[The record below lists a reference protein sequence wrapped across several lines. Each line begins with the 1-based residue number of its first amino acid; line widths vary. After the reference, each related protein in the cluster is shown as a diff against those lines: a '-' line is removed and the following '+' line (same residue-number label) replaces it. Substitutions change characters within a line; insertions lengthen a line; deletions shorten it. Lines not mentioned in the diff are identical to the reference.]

1 MIRQTPRSSKF
12 FPELENEVPIID
24 SAESFSEVVS
34 KLSVY
39 ITKAIDS
46 AYTYEALRTTVAG
59 HSLRPLISSLVDD
72 CHHQAIVAA
81 LLATRYDYCSTD
93 TEDSGLNESRA
104 LACELVAWQFLTYL
118 SEKELIDALLY
129 DLPAVEDDKPTQSG
143 RNNSNRHLGQSGS
156 TSDEFAPL
164 LQPRPSEYD
173 GLGPPRRATFSDETH
188 NDELNGVPSKNQ
200 DNLAQSMAG
209 MNALEIA
216 AICDAKKFL
225 SQKPVQSIVEGI
237 WNGDIIF
244 WDSISLHAVK
254 KARTYNKRISD
265 PFARLRVPK
274 YQKAFQVVFF
284 IVFLMLYYLVLI
296 ERNPEHIGVAEVF
309 LFLFILAYGYD
320 EFGEIL
326 DAGVMFYQTD
336 FWSLWDLAIIL
347 VGAAF
352 FITRKWP
359 PYPSASS
366 S

>member
-1 MIRQTPRSSKF
+1 MPPTPRSSKF

-24 SAESFSEVVS
+24 STESLSEVVS
-34 KLSVY
+34 KLSAY

-59 HSLRPLISSLVDD
+59 HSLRPLISALVDD
-72 CHHQAIVAA
+72 CHHEAIVAA

-129 DLPAVEDDKPTQSG
+129 DLPTAEDDKSTQSG
-143 RNNSNRHLGQSGS
+143 RSKKNGLLSQGGTIL
-156 TSDEFAPL
+156 DESAPL

-173 GLGPPRRATFSDETH
+173 GLGPPRRATFSDETQT
-188 NDELNGVPSKNQ
+188 DELNPVPSKNQ
-200 DNLAQSMAG
+200 DDLAHSMAG

-284 IVFLMLYYLVLI
+284 IVFLILYYLVLI

-352 FITRKWP
+352 FITRE
-359 PYPSASS
+359 
-366 S
+366 